1 MLSDEQMAAAR
12 KALQERKSEDLK
24 RRILLHQYRQDMLNS
39 KKWQL
44 PFRMIHRNEYPP
56 EEVPPND
63 HYPHR
68 SGITV
73 DGSGK
78 PVPIPNAERITPETA
93 LYWYTRLLALNEANL
108 TQYSPA
114 DWTGE
119 AISAAEA
126 AEIRETYLKRIHD
139 YYDHPERYNTEA
151 QHGTGRKY
159 FLPE

>member
-1 MLSDEQMAAAR
+1 MTPEQME
-12 KALQERKSEDLK
+12 KAKEALADHRFRELK
-24 RRILLHQYRQDMLNS
+24 KRIMLHQYRQDMLNS

-56 EEVPPND
+56 AEVPAND

-78 PVPIPNAERITPETA
+78 PVPIPDAQKITPETA
-93 LYWYTRLLALNEANL
+93 LYWFTRLLALNEANL

-126 AEIRETYLKRIHD
+126 AEIRETYLKRIRD
-139 YYDHPERYNTEA
+139 YYDHPEKYNTEA